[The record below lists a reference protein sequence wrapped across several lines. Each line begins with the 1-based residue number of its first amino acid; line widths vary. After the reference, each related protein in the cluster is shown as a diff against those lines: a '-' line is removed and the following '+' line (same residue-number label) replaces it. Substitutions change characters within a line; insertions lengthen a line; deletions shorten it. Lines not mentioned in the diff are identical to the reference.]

1 MSTLDVCLLNKDAKI
16 PTRGSSFSV
25 GYDLYSSEEKVVE
38 KRQRCMVSTGIAI
51 GIPSGTYGRVAPRSG
66 LAAKYGIDVGAGVI
80 DPDYTGEVKV
90 ILFNNSDNDFEIKK
104 GDRIAQLILE
114 KVLTPEIRELGEL
127 AKTLRGEGGFGS
139 TGTN

>member
-1 MSTLDVCLLNKDAKI
+1 MDYRQLKLQKKYLSKNFLKKDSLIPRNAVACILTLNNEYVVQLRDDKPNIFFPSFWSLFGGEIEKNENPENAL
-16 PTRGSSFSV
+16 TREI
-25 GYDLYSSEEKVVE
+25 YEEINL
-38 KRQRCMVSTGIAI
+38 R
-51 GIPSGTYGRVAPRSG
+51 
-66 LAAKYGIDVGAGVI
+66 
-80 DPDYTGEVKV
+80 
-90 ILFNNSDNDFEIKK
+90 IKK

>member
-1 MSTLDVCLLNKDAKI
+1 
-16 PTRGSSFSV
+16 
-25 GYDLYSSEEKVVE
+25 
-38 KRQRCMVSTGIAI
+38 
-51 GIPSGTYGRVAPRSG
+51 
-66 LAAKYGIDVGAGVI
+66 
-80 DPDYTGEVKV
+80 
-90 ILFNNSDNDFEIKK
+90 LFNNSDNDFEIKK